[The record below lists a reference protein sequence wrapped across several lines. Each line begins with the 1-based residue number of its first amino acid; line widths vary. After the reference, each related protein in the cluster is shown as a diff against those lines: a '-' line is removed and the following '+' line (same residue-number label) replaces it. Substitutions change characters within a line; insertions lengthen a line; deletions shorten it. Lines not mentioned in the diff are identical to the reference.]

1 MQQYSGGGEEAWRRN
16 QFLEANKPT
25 AQSSAGRDNI
35 TKEIG
40 TGDTD
45 SYEYDHNNI
54 IIQRQNHY

>member
-1 MQQYSGGGEEAWRRN
+1 MQQYSGGGEETWRRN

-40 TGDTD
+40 KQLHMNMTT
-45 SYEYDHNNI
+45 I
-54 IIQRQNHY
+54 TL

>member
-1 MQQYSGGGEEAWRRN
+1 MFFESDIRIMQQYLGGGEEAWRRN

-40 TGDTD
+40 KQIHMNMTT
-45 SYEYDHNNI
+45 I
-54 IIQRQNHY
+54 TL